1 MARTLGRARTA
12 FTLVELL
19 VVIAII
25 GVLVALLLPA
35 VQAAREAANRSSC
48 GNKLKQL
55 AIAVHNH
62 NDTYKKLPRGAEN
75 QVLPQPNPTGSTTYF
90 MGTSWLVYIL
100 PFMEQQPLY
109 DRYDFGVQYDNIPS
123 GGATAPKNNDVVGST
138 IVDTFYCP
146 SGPGALTY
154 KDPNGNGVNG
164 DPSTHYYGIMGPSG
178 DVDNFTIVLN
188 GITYTYRLGN
198 PVTNGAFAF
207 HGAFTQ
213 YRDSPGSI
221 TTGYEIKLTDIIDGT
236 SNTLIIGE
244 RSVHLPAPKINSYRA
259 WIRGNHGG
267 SGATK
272 NVRYPI
278 NSTDY
283 NGSNNFN
290 DISFGSNHP
299 GGCLFA
305 MGDASVKFVA
315 ETINLDIYRCATSIN
330 SGELALTP

>member
-1 MARTLGRARTA
+1 MTLPSARARTA

-55 AIAVHNH
+55 GIGVHNF
-62 NDTYKKLPRGAEN
+62 NDTFKKLPRGAEN
-75 QVLPQPNPTGSTTYF
+75 QVLPQPNSTGSTTYF
-90 MGTSWLVYIL
+90 IGTTWLVYVL
-100 PFMEQQPLY
+100 PFIEQQPLY
-109 DRYDFGVQYDNIPS
+109 DRYDFTVQYDNIPS
-123 GGATAPKNNDVVGST
+123 GGASAPKNNDAVGST
-138 IVDTFYCP
+138 VVPTFYCP

-154 KDPNGNGVNG
+154 KDPNGNGVKD
-164 DPSTHYYGIMGPSG
+164 DPSTHYYGIMGPG
-178 DVDNFTIVLN
+178 GTTDPYTMTMN
-188 GITYTYRLGN
+188 GTTYSYRVGN
-198 PVTNGAFAF
+198 PGSNGAFAF

-213 YRDSPGSI
+213 YRDSGPSI
-221 TTGYEIKLTDIIDGT
+221 TQNYEVRLTDITDGT

-244 RSVHLPAPKINSYRA
+244 RSVHLPAPKVNSYRS
-259 WIRGNHGG
+259 WIRGQNGG

-272 NVRYPI
+272 NVTYPI

-299 GGCLFA
+299 GGCQFTL
-305 MGDASVKFVA
+305 GDASVRFVT
-315 ETINLDIYRCATSIN
+315 ETINLPIYQAASSIN
-330 SGELALTP
+330 SGEMAPIP